1 MAITGS
7 ISLEWRLWRRTS
19 TDVCYVAVTILILA
33 LLQGFGICQYFGT
46 GSARCQYFGT
56 GNIKERLCGGGGAT
70 NKNQRVKHEKSVLHA
85 RVPPG
90 QAPPAASPRAC
101 HRFHHPYA
109 SGRSLSFSSPRDI
122 APPER
127 ATPPTNRLLQRLR
140 ASCLPRA
147 LAAFD
152 PGHGSCGGALAE
164 VFPQSATLA
173 LIIPQAMN
181 RPRPIRASR
190 SSPRWTTML
199 HQVTPQLFSLRLAG
213 RSV

>member
-1 MAITGS
+1 MREKRRPCSRAPGAGAAGGV
-7 ISLEWRLWRRTS
+7 LE
-19 TDVCYVAVTILILA
+19 
-33 LLQGFGICQYFGT
+33 
-46 GSARCQYFGT
+46 
-56 GNIKERLCGGGGAT
+56 
-70 NKNQRVKHEKSVLHA
+70 
-85 RVPPG
+85 
-90 QAPPAASPRAC
+90 PAAASIACTRAV
-101 HRFHHPYA
+101 A
-109 SGRSLSFSSPRDI
+109 FSSSRDI
-122 APPER
+122 APAKP

-164 VFPQSATLA
+164 VFAQSATLA

-213 RSV
+213 RGSVASSCS